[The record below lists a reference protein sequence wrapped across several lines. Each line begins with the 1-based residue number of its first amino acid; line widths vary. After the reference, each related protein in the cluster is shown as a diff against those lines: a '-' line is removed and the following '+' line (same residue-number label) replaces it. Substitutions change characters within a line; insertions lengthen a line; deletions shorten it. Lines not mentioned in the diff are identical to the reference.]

1 MGERRGGIEDK
12 SIRAILYSMSRTLI
26 ADLHAQVGQKVTVMG
41 SVDVR
46 RDQGKMVFFDL
57 RDRSGN
63 VQSVVLPNHVEALEM
78 SKEIRSE
85 WVLSV
90 EAQVNKRPD
99 KNVNLKEVNG
109 SIELEILSI
118 TVLNKAEELPFELG
132 TDVNLDTY
140 LDYLPYTLRAKKTRA
155 IFALQAAL
163 VESYRESL
171 RNQGFTEFQS
181 PSLVGGDA
189 EGGAEVFKVDY
200 FNGRT
205 AYLASSP
212 QFYKQIMVG
221 VCERGFAVNRAFRAE
236 KHSTTRHLNEY
247 CSLDFEM
254 GYIKD
259 HTSVIEVLT
268 QVVHDMIKKVS
279 TDHAS
284 TFELFGST
292 APVAPAT
299 LPVMKLREAQA
310 LILKETGED
319 CTNEPDLEPS
329 HERWLC
335 EYAKQHFASDF
346 IFITHYPVSKR
357 PFYTYEDENDVGF
370 TKSFDLLFRGVEIVT
385 GGQRIHN
392 YKTLIERILAKGLVP
407 EKFSYYLQAFKY
419 GIPPHGG
426 CAIGLERL
434 TQKFLQLEN
443 VKEATLFPRDLNR
456 IDTLLSQ

>member
-1 MGERRGGIEDK
+1 
-12 SIRAILYSMSRTLI
+12 MSRTLI
-26 ADLHAQVGQKVTVMG
+26 GDLRESIGQEVTVMG

-57 RDRSGN
+57 RDRSGS
-63 VQSVVLPNHVEALEM
+63 VQSVVLPNHTEALEA

-85 WVLSV
+85 WILSV
-90 EAQVNKRPD
+90 QAKVNKRPE
-99 KNVNLKEVNG
+99 KNINAKEVNG
-109 SIELEILSI
+109 DIELEILAI
-118 TVLNKAEELPFELG
+118 HVLNKAEEQPFELG
-132 TDVNLDTY
+132 TEVNLDTY
-140 LDYLPYTLRAKKTRA
+140 LDYLPFTLRAKRSRA
-155 IFALQAAL
+155 IFALQSTL
-163 VESYRESL
+163 VESYRSSL
-171 RNQGFTEFQS
+171 RNLGFIEFQS

-221 VCERGFAVNRAFRAE
+221 VCERAFAVNRAFRAE

-254 GYIKD
+254 GYISD
-259 HTSVIEVLT
+259 HTSVMDVLT
-268 QVVHDMIKKVS
+268 SVVQNMVRTATEKH
-279 TDHAS
+279 TA
-284 TFELFGST
+284 TFELFGT
-292 APVAPAT
+292 TPPVAPEKI
-299 LPVMKLREAQA
+299 PSMKLREAQA

-319 CTNEPDLEPS
+319 CTNEPDLEPA

-335 EYAKQHFASDF
+335 DYAKKNLGSDF
-346 IFITHYPVSKR
+346 VFISHYPVSKR
-357 PFYTYEDENDVGF
+357 PFYTYEDEGDKGF

-385 GGQRIHN
+385 GGQRVHS
-392 YKTLIERILAKGLVP
+392 YQTLIEKIKAKGLVP

-434 TQKFLQLEN
+434 TQKFLELEN

-456 IDTLLSQ
+456 IDQLLSQ